1 MLNLIG
7 VMVAAVA
14 GILVIGLVIVI
25 IASAKAQ
32 KRRNRAARDLFDK
45 EQWKKILKK
54 PEQFEK

>member
-45 EQWKKILKK
+45 E
-54 PEQFEK
+54 